1 MISEIMKDLITAART
16 LFSNWRTVAAFVLLF
31 DVLLVALYLFV
42 STREATAAQLL
53 FTLAMAGVALALFFV
68 VQTMGVNFAW
78 RGHSAA
84 QLLRDALRGFA
95 KLIVATL
102 PVVLVGALCLY
113 LFAKV
118 DWSQATDETSGVA
131 WKQIL
136 LGALWYLV
144 FAFALP
150 LLAVRLWIAA
160 AHRGLAATARSFPRL
175 IVDAFVPRAAL
186 VYLIG
191 LLAFAVVPYF
201 LLTTRTP
208 INNSWVEMMLL
219 GLRLLLAFGSILFGW
234 LVTVGALSLRAVPA
248 TTEPAPAPAAAINS
262 TGEVAV

>member
-1 MISEIMKDLITAART
+1 MSEMMRDLIVAART

-53 FTLAMAGVALALFFV
+53 FTLATAGVALALFFI
-68 VQTMGVNFAW
+68 VQTMGVSFAW
-78 RGHSAA
+78 RGYSAV
-84 QLLRDALRGFA
+84 QLLRDALRGFG

-102 PVVLVGALCLY
+102 PVMLLGALFVY

-118 DWSQATDETSGVA
+118 DWSAATDEASGVA

-136 LGALWYLV
+136 LAALWYLV

-150 LLAVRLWIAA
+150 LLAVRLWVAA
-160 AHRGLAATARSFPRL
+160 AHSGLAVTVKRFPRL
-175 IVDAFVPRAAL
+175 IVDAFAPRAAG

-208 INNSWVEMMLL
+208 INNSWVEMVLL
-219 GLRLLLAFGSILFGW
+219 GLRLILAFGSILFGW

-248 TTEPAPAPAAAINS
+248 TIEPAPAAAPS